1 MFGGKHLCPLRE
13 LTISILKATKVGLRL
28 QALILNSEQ
37 FTELQLEEM
46 RAVTNWGQ
54 KKLERKKIKDGE
66 MEGFFPCFQ

>member
-1 MFGGKHLCPLRE
+1 
-13 LTISILKATKVGLRL
+13 
-28 QALILNSEQ
+28 LNSEQ